1 MIAILCPTRGRPE
14 QCRRMIDSVYETT
27 SPHLRIILGV
37 NHNDL
42 TQYKLK
48 MPLMNKDAF
57 LVSANC
63 FHDNLPTVHKW
74 NLLAQEAMK
83 SDAKLFMLGS
93 DDMYFATPGWNKA
106 IADHYNALENKIHVY
121 ALQDSRD
128 ENGTPHPIVTR
139 EWIEA
144 MGYAFPPIFMHWYL
158 DSWTV
163 EIAKANDCFTHM
175 KDYLLVH
182 DKPSDRGQGDET
194 HSRIRSF
201 GWYSRDEY
209 VDKTMKHVL
218 EGEKR
223 RLYHIMH
230 RDGMLLIKNEDMDRL
245 DPDVYGY
252 PRMMSDDGRQWPRKV
267 MSK

>member
-14 QCRRMIDSVYETT
+14 SFKRMIESSCT
-27 SPHLRIILGV
+27 SNIYAYVSHDDMSEHIYADIIKKY
-37 NHNDL
+37 NR
-42 TQYKLK
+42 
-48 MPLMNKDAF
+48 
-57 LVSANC
+57 
-63 FHDNLPTVHKW
+63 FHYSGPDYPTVHKW

-83 SDAKLFMLGS
+83 DSTRLGGLDTKLFMLGS
-93 DDMYFATPGWNKA
+93 DDMYFATPGWDKA
-106 IADHYNALENKIHVY
+106 LLDHYNALENKIHVY

-128 ENGTPHPIVTR
+128 ENGTPHPIFSR

-144 MGYAFPPIFMHWYL
+144 MGYFIPPLFMHWQA
-158 DSWTV
+158 DTWSV

-182 DKPSDRGQGDET
+182 DKPSDRGEADET

-201 GWYSRDEY
+201 GWHDRDKY
-209 VDKTMKHVL
+209 VAETMKHVL
-218 EGEKR
+218 EGEKK

-252 PRMMSDDGRQWPRKV
+252 PRMMSDDGRMWPRKV